1 MRVLGILFAALLAAS
16 AAEAMPAYPPG
27 ATALEAR
34 LLAKTGPQARAW
46 IVSEARREVTIGYYS
61 QDTQAQA
68 ALRYG
73 APSTNLSALSFLVLM
88 QAARDAEADVH
99 AAVDSRNMAS
109 TQVAREEQLA
119 TGINKYNVQSELSPG
134 SDIAVQQ
141 TNGATLL
148 STKLASQDPS
158 TAGTTH
164 PDRAAGPPPPPK
176 AADMQKVMDRE
187 ADIEDTLA
195 KAAKAMTA
203 AAEAATQPMG

>member
-1 MRVLGILFAALLAAS
+1 MRVLGIFFAALLAAS
-16 AAEAMPAYPPG
+16 AADAVPAYPTG
-27 ATALEAR
+27 AQALETR
-34 LLAKTGPQARAW
+34 LLAKMGPQAREW

-119 TGINKYNVQSELSPG
+119 NGINKNNVQSELSPG

-141 TNGATLL
+141 GNGPTLL
-148 STKLASQDPS
+148 STKLASQDPA

-164 PDRAAGPPPPPK
+164 PDSAAPPPPPPK

-187 ADIEDTLA
+187 ADVEDTLV
-195 KAAKAMTA
+195 KAAKAVPPA
-203 AAEAATQPMG
+203 VEAAVQPMG

>member
-1 MRVLGILFAALLAAS
+1 MRVLGILFAASLAVS

-34 LLAKTGPQARAW
+34 LLAKMGPQARAW

-61 QDTQAQA
+61 QETQAQA
-68 ALRYG
+68 AVHYG
-73 APSTNLSALSFLVLM
+73 APSTNLTTLSFLVLM

-119 TGINKYNVQSELSPG
+119 NGIDKYSVHSELSPS
-134 SDIAVQQ
+134 SDIAAQQ
-141 TNGATLL
+141 GNGPTFL
-148 STKLASQDPS
+148 STKLASQDPA

-164 PDRAAGPPPPPK
+164 PDSGLPPPPPPK
-176 AADMQKVMDRE
+176 PADMQKVMDRE
-187 ADIEDTLA
+187 SDIEDTLA
-195 KAAKAMTA
+195 KAAKVVTPAV
-203 AAEAATQPMG
+203 EAATQSMG